1 VRASSPSALEG
12 IEEALSNLS
21 VGENTQSHSDRM
33 IHFYESYWKYW
44 RTSQA
49 EGQEERQHSGYL
61 WDLRKAI
68 LIAEI
73 IHELVLETFEEGSV
87 VEKIAAEDLKTSLT
101 KLEAFEKTGTT
112 FECI

>member
-1 VRASSPSALEG
+1 M
-12 IEEALSNLS
+12 SNLS

-33 IHFYESYWKYW
+33 IQFYESYWKYWKYW

-61 WDLRKAI
+61 WDLKKAI

-73 IHELVLETFEEGSV
+73 IHELVLETFEEVSV
-87 VEKIAAEDLKTSLT
+87 VERIAAEDLKTSLT

-112 FECI
+112 FEGI